1 MSNKII
7 KIKKSYEFKKV
18 YSNGKSVANQFVVM
32 YYMENNL
39 GFNRVG
45 YSVSK
50 KIGKSVV
57 RNRVRRL
64 LHESFRLLDIEIKIG
79 FDIIFVARGKI
90 VEADFHTL
98 KNSMR
103 KLIMK
108 TPLYAGNE
116 R

>member
-1 MSNKII
+1 MSNKLL

-18 YSNGKSVANQFVVM
+18 YSNGKSVANQFIVM

-39 GFNRVG
+39 GVNRVG

-50 KIGKSVV
+50 KVGKSVV
-57 RNRVRRL
+57 RNRIRRL
-64 LHESFRLLDIEIKIG
+64 LYESFRLLDIELKTG
-79 FDIIFVARGKI
+79 FDVIFVARWKI
-90 VEADFHTL
+90 VEADFHSL

-108 TPLYAGNE
+108 TPLYAGNGK
-116 R
+116 